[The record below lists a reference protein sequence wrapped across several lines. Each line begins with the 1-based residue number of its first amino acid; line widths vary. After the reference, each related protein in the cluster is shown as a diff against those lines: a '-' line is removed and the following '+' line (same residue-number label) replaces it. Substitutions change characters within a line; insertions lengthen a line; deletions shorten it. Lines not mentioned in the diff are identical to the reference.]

1 MKFGLRIPSLT
12 KRIAARTSLKRVV
25 RHNLGFKAPKGFGW
39 FTNPKKAAYNK
50 VYNKTS
56 RGCLV
61 NLIFLV
67 SFGVLT
73 FSVPSCDFKK
83 SENAGG
89 VYVKPTITRTGKFR
103 KGHVRK
109 NVSTNKN
116 AISGLRPSHHSFRK
130 HKNKGI
136 TSGSPR

>member
-1 MKFGLRIPSLT
+1 MKFGFRIPSLT
-12 KRIAARTSLKRVV
+12 KRIAARTSLKRVI

-56 RGCLV
+56 RDCLV
-61 NLIFLV
+61 NLLFLV

-73 FSVPSCDFKK
+73 FSIPSCDFKK
-83 SENAGG
+83 SDKAGG

-116 AISGLRPSHHSFRK
+116 AIKNQNRSRYYYQTRGKYRRK
-130 HKNKGI
+130 
-136 TSGSPR
+136 TR

>member
-1 MKFGLRIPSLT
+1 MKFGFRIPSLT
-12 KRIAARTSLKRVV
+12 KRIAARTSLKRVI

-61 NLIFLV
+61 NLLIMV

-73 FSVPSCDFKK
+73 LSIPSCDLKK
-83 SENAGG
+83 SDNAGG
-89 VYVKPTITRTGKFR
+89 SYVKPAVNYKGQTR

-109 NVSTNKN
+109 KVSTDKN
-116 AISGLRPSHHSFRK
+116 AIKNQNRSRYYYHTKGKYRRK
-130 HKNKGI
+130 
-136 TSGSPR
+136 

>member
-1 MKFGLRIPSLT
+1 MKFGFRIPSLT
-12 KRIAARTSLKRVV
+12 IRIAARTSWKRVV

-56 RGCLV
+56 RGYLV
-61 NLIFLV
+61 NLLFIV

-73 FSVPSCDFKK
+73 FSIPSCDYKK
-83 SENAGG
+83 SDKAGG
-89 VYVKPTITRTGKFR
+89 VFVKPTITKTGKFR

-109 NVSTNKN
+109 NLSTDKN
-116 AISGLRPSHHSFRK
+116 PI
-130 HKNKGI
+130 KNQPI
-136 TSGSPR
+136 TATRRQRAEMH

>member
-1 MKFGLRIPSLT
+1 MKFGFRIPSLT

-61 NLIFLV
+61 NLLFLV
-67 SFGVLT
+67 SFGILT
-73 FSVPSCDFKK
+73 FSIPSCDFKK
-83 SENAGG
+83 SDKAGG
-89 VYVKPTITRTGKFR
+89 SYVKPSVNYKGQTR
-103 KGHVRK
+103 KGHVRRK
-109 NVSTNKN
+109 VSIDKN
-116 AISGLRPSHHSFRK
+116 AIKNQNRSRYYYHTRGKYRRK
-130 HKNKGI
+130 N
-136 TSGSPR
+136 

>member
-1 MKFGLRIPSLT
+1 
-12 KRIAARTSLKRVV
+12 V

-39 FTNPKKAAYNK
+39 FTDPKKAGYNK

-61 NLIFLV
+61 NLLFIV

-73 FSVPSCDFKK
+73 FSIPSCDFKK
-83 SENAGG
+83 SDKSSRS
-89 VYVKPTITRTGKFR
+89 YVKQSVNYKGQMR

-109 NVSTNKN
+109 KVSTDKN
-116 AISGLRPSHHSFRK
+116 AMKNQNKSRYYYHTRGKYRRK
-130 HKNKGI
+130 RN
-136 TSGSPR
+136 